1 MTLSV
6 HFYTILADTLESTE
20 IYTQVSLRK
29 LRAVF
34 LTTHPGATLEGKPPP
49 EAEDEE
55 FGEEENT

>member
-1 MTLSV
+1 V